1 MPIPS
6 PLLMMGQ
13 GPQRVPL
20 VRIFY
25 GTWQGGSPSGHSKGV
40 VNLSQKAEGAQS
52 QAFWE
57 DEGQELKVRS

>member
-1 MPIPS
+1 
-6 PLLMMGQ
+6 
-13 GPQRVPL
+13 
-20 VRIFY
+20 
-25 GTWQGGSPSGHSKGV
+25 V